1 MHMNPSH
8 CHWRAKRLNQTGVGL
23 IEVLVA
29 LIIMSVGLLG
39 IASLYVTALQAKTTS
54 LSRMKAVTLAQDM
67 ADRIRAN
74 SSVASAY
81 AIAVSDTQTT
91 LGNSQ
96 NCSGTTVTCTDTQMA
111 LYDKYEWDK
120 MIYDSSRGMN
130 LPGQPTRSVTI
141 SGSSPTIITITLTW
155 QEKSSGNLTYSMQ
168 IQV

>member
-1 MHMNPSH
+1 
-8 CHWRAKRLNQTGVGL
+8 
-23 IEVLVA
+23 
-29 LIIMSVGLLG
+29 
-39 IASLYVTALQAKTTS
+39 
-54 LSRMKAVTLAQDM
+54 MKAVNLAQDM

-74 SSVASAY
+74 SSAASTY

-91 LGNSQ
+91 LGNSP
-96 NCSGTTVTCTDTQMA
+96 NCFGTIVTCTDTQMA

-130 LPGQPTRSVTI
+130 LPGQPTRSITI

>member
-1 MHMNPSH
+1 MYMKIQTSIFPAKPST
-8 CHWRAKRLNQTGVGL
+8 QTGIGL

-54 LSRMKAVTLAQDM
+54 LSRMKAVNLAQDM

-74 SSVASAY
+74 SSAASAY
-81 AIAVSDTQTT
+81 AIAVSDTQTA
-91 LGNSQ
+91 LGNSP
-96 NCSGTTVTCTDTQMA
+96 NCFGTTVTCTDTQMA

-130 LPGQPTRSVTI
+130 LPGQPTRSITI